1 MNVPGSILL
10 RDETSGSTA
19 SILPS
24 LGFNCYAFQAAVTGD
39 PIDVL
44 WATPDFGSPGSRA
57 SRSGIPI
64 LFPFAG
70 RLRGQSFAF
79 GGQTYRVAAAQIN
92 NGNAIHGFVLNRPW
106 RFLEHTLARAVG
118 EFQAS
123 IDEPGL
129 LDQWPADFRLRVT
142 YTVDG
147 AALRIDIEVSNPAD
161 VPLPFALG
169 AHPYFRLPLGGGEPA
184 ACQITVPAGEYW
196 DLADGIPTG
205 RRAPVDEPRDLT
217 AGRPFGDTEL
227 DTVLTDLRVEDG
239 QVATTIEDPGSGRT
253 LTQTFDASFRHCV
266 VFTPPHREAIA
277 IEPYTCV
284 PNPFAL
290 EEAGVR
296 TGLQV
301 LDAGQSFAASIHI
314 QLT

>member
-10 RDETSGSTA
+10 RDDTSGSTA

-24 LGFNCYAFQAAVTGD
+24 LGFNCYAFQAIVAGD

-44 WATPDFGSPGSRA
+44 CATPDFGAPGSRA

-70 RLRGQSFAF
+70 RLRGQTFTF
-79 GGQTYRVAAAQIN
+79 GGQTYRVDAAQIN
-92 NGNAIHGFVLNRPW
+92 SGNAIHGFVLNRPW
-106 RFLEHTLARAVG
+106 RVLEHTPTRAVG
-118 EFQAS
+118 EFHAS

-129 LDQWPADFRLRVT
+129 LEQWPADFRLRVT
-142 YTVDG
+142 YTVAR
-147 AALRIDIEVSNPAD
+147 AALRIDVEVFNPAG
-161 VPLPFALG
+161 VPLPFAFG
-169 AHPYFRLPLGGGEPA
+169 AHPYFRLPIGGGDPA
-184 ACQITVPAGEYW
+184 ACRITVPAGEYW
-196 DLADGIPTG
+196 DLVDGVPTG
-205 RRAPVDEPRDLT
+205 RRAPVDEARDLT
-217 AGRPFGDTEL
+217 ARRPFGETEL
-227 DTVLTDLRVEDG
+227 DTVLTDLRVKDG
-239 QVATTIEDPGSGRT
+239 QVATTIEDPVSGRT
-253 LTQTFDASFRHCV
+253 LTQTFDPSFRHCV

-284 PNPFAL
+284 PDPFAL

-301 LDAGQSFAASIHI
+301 LDAGQSFTASIRI
-314 QLT
+314 ELT